1 MGLVIVGIHSLK
13 EGSSGGKVECVQRP
27 LNSRASLPGRSIIH
41 SADILRAYCDETS
54 GSFTFLTLSQV
65 NDICDDG
72 GGIGYHK
79 TPQGGT
85 SLAIQV
91 ITPCF

>member
-1 MGLVIVGIHSLK
+1 M
-13 EGSSGGKVECVQRP
+13 ECVQRL

-41 SADILRAYCDETS
+41 SAGIFRVYCDETS

-65 NDICDDG
+65 YDICDDG
-72 GGIGYHK
+72 GGTGYHK
-79 TPQGGT
+79 NPQGGT

-91 ITPCF
+91 VTPCF